1 VLSSRASLA
10 GFGVP
15 EIARRDAIDRVRT
28 MAGCNNVSVLPDP
41 PPSSSSHR
49 AGKVPSIKGLVF
61 KEFVKWYEDSRGREA
76 SLQAYRSLPAE
87 LRAHLD
93 PERDTFGILASS
105 WYPVHIVS
113 GLLESITL
121 GLAPEERSALLRD
134 GVHHAIGVTL
144 TGVYK
149 VLFQTL
155 VTPERHAKYAQKIW
169 NQYYNTGTVVGA
181 LLDPNRATQVITDW
195 SGHHPLLCEL
205 SISSLTVFHEHMGCR
220 NVRVRRTSCV
230 LDARLSARHARRSSS
245 TKLKAVRPAEV
256 VVELHVEA
264 CRFLIQ
270 WDPR

>member
-1 VLSSRASLA
+1 
-10 GFGVP
+10 
-15 EIARRDAIDRVRT
+15 
-28 MAGCNNVSVLPDP
+28 M
-41 PPSSSSHR
+41 
-49 AGKVPSIKGLVF
+49 
-61 KEFVKWYEDSRGREA
+61 KWYDDTRGRE
-76 SLQAYRSLPAE
+76 LTLRAYQSLPPE

-93 PERDTFGILASS
+93 PERECFGILAST

-121 GLAPEERSALLRD
+121 GLAPEERSTLLRN

-169 NQYYNTGTVVGA
+169 NQYFNTGTVVGA
-181 LLDPNRATQVITDW
+181 MLDANRSEQIITDW
-195 SGHHPLLCEL
+195 PGHHPLLCEL
-205 SISSLTVFHEHMGCR
+205 SISSLTVFHEHMGCT

-230 LDARLSARHARRSSS
+230 LDARMSARHARRPSS
-245 TKLKAVRPAEV
+245 THMRAVRRTDDAAPAPPSSIPVSVPRAPPSEPYV
-256 VVELHVEA
+256 AA

-270 WDPR
+270 WDAG